1 MGATNQGREKIGG
14 KNVQRIMQNT
24 KMNEHKKR
32 PYKGVTLMHAY
43 RWKDDQ
49 KNSQKGLMTKNKGS

>member
-1 MGATNQGREKIGG
+1 LNVRGRIWARLKMGATNQGREKIGG

-43 RWKDDQ
+43 R
-49 KNSQKGLMTKNKGS
+49 

>member
-1 MGATNQGREKIGG
+1 
-14 KNVQRIMQNT
+14 MQNT